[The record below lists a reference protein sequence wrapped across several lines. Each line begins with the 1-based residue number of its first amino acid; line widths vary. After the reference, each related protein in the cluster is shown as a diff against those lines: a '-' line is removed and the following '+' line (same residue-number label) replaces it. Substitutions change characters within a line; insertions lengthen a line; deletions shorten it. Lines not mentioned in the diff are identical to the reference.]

1 MLRILTALALLL
13 PSALTAVA
21 AEDWVPYANQRFG
34 YVLDI
39 PPGFELQS
47 QGDNGDGASFH
58 ADDNGATLSVFGSTL
73 MDGDF
78 ETDVNDRMGYER
90 EGDWRIS
97 YSRVTAA
104 WASFSGARGDE
115 VFYTRAI
122 ALCDGSAAYF
132 RLQYRKSRFTSF
144 DGVISRMA
152 EALRPSEGCQQAPV
166 AAAAGEAPN

>member
-1 MLRILTALALLL
+1 MLRILTAFTLLL
-13 PSALTAVA
+13 ASTVTTSA
-21 AEDWVPYANQRFG
+21 AEDWVSYANARFG

-58 ADDNGATLSVFGSTL
+58 ANDNGASLSVFGSTL
-73 MDGDF
+73 LDGDF
-78 ETDVNDRMGYER
+78 ETDVNERIGFER
-90 EGDWRIS
+90 ESDWRIA

-104 WASFSGARGDE
+104 WASFSGVRGEE

-132 RLQYRKSRFTSF
+132 RLQYRKSRLTSF

-152 EALRPSEGCQQAPV
+152 EALRPSEGCQHPPV
-166 AAAAGEAPN
+166 AAVAGEAPN

>member
-1 MLRILTALALLL
+1 MLRILTALAVLL
-13 PSALTAVA
+13 PTAFAASAAD
-21 AEDWVPYANQRFG
+21 DWAPYSNARFG

-58 ADDNGATLSVFGSTL
+58 ANDNGATLAVFGSES

-78 ETDVNDRMGYER
+78 ETDVNERIGFER
-90 EGDWRIS
+90 EGEWRIA

-104 WASFSGARGDE
+104 WASFSGVRGEE

-132 RLQYRKSRFTSF
+132 RLQYRKSRLTSF

-166 AAAAGEAPN
+166 AAAANKAPN